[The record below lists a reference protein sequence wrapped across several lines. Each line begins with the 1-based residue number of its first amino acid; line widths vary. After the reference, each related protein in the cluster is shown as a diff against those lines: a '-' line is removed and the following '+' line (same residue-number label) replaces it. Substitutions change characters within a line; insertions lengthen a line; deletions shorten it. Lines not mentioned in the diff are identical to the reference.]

1 MSDERRH
8 FRTALA
14 VLLIPMALAVGAC
27 GGSGD
32 DTAAPT
38 TAAGGASTPSTSAE
52 SGSDAGA
59 DANGDFC
66 ERAKA
71 LEGKDDAGT
80 AAAVAGY
87 RNLLEVAPDEV
98 RPDLETMIEYFES
111 VPSGGS
117 DPAAIE
123 EFAELSTRFAEA
135 SARAVGYVNKNC

>member
-1 MSDERRH
+1 MSDERRN

-38 TAAGGASTPSTSAE
+38 TAAGGESTPSTSTE

-111 VPSGGS
+111 VPSGGG
-117 DPAAIE
+117 DPAAME
-123 EFAELSTRFAEA
+123 DFAELSTRFAEA